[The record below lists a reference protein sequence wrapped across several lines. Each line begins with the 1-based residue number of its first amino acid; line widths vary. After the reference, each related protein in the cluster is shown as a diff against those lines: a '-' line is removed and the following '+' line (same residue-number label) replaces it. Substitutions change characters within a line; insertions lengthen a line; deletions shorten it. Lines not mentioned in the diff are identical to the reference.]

1 MLCCHD
7 VEILNFLKR
16 ERQNKERE
24 KDKDRERSALCWT
37 GSKSRQLPGP
47 GESFLSTSFLRFQFQ
62 QQTTHPL
69 FQKALVGRAGGR
81 AVRVGSR
88 ASSCDAAGG
97 SAAPPQPLSGC
108 PPLFSLSRA
117 TCSRFFL
124 AGNLLDAVR
133 RWRSCADAVR
143 KKNERRVC
151 LLVGCSLFQRKR
163 QNKKNLKL
171 KCTNSRSLA
180 EAERSFSLL

>member
-1 MLCCHD
+1 
-7 VEILNFLKR
+7 
-16 ERQNKERE
+16 
-24 KDKDRERSALCWT
+24 
-37 GSKSRQLPGP
+37 
-47 GESFLSTSFLRFQFQ
+47 LSTSFLRFQFQ

-69 FQKALVGRAGGR
+69 FQKSFGRAGGR
-81 AVRVGSR
+81 AGGKGWLKSVVVRRGGR
-88 ASSCDAAGG
+88 LRRPAA
-97 SAAPPQPLSGC
+97 AAFRL

-163 QNKKNLKL
+163 QNKKN
-171 KCTNSRSLA
+171 
-180 EAERSFSLL
+180 

>member
-69 FQKALVGRAGGR
+69 FQKSFGRAGGR
-81 AVRVGSR
+81 AGGKGWLKSVVVRRGGR
-88 ASSCDAAGG
+88 LRRPAA
-97 SAAPPQPLSGC
+97 AAFRL
-108 PPLFSLSRA
+108 PPLFFSLA
-117 TCSRFFL
+117 C
-124 AGNLLDAVR
+124 NLLAFFFSGQSFGRCAPLAQLRGR
-133 RWRSCADAVR
+133 RAE
-143 KKNERRVC
+143 KNERRVC

>member
-47 GESFLSTSFLRFQFQ
+47 GESLLSTSFLRFQFQ

-69 FQKALVGRAGGR
+69 FQKALVGRAGGKGGKGWLKSVVLR
-81 AVRVGSR
+81 RGGR
-88 ASSCDAAGG
+88 LRRPAA
-97 SAAPPQPLSGC
+97 AAFRLPPP
-108 PPLFSLSRA
+108 FFLSRVQLA
-117 TCSRFFL
+117 RVFF
-124 AGNLLDAVR
+124 
-133 RWRSCADAVR
+133 
-143 KKNERRVC
+143 
-151 LLVGCSLFQRKR
+151 
-163 QNKKNLKL
+163 
-171 KCTNSRSLA
+171 
-180 EAERSFSLL
+180 

>member
-1 MLCCHD
+1 VLCCHD

-69 FQKALVGRAGGR
+69 FQKSFGRAGGRAGGR

-108 PPLFSLSRA
+108 PPLFFSLA
-117 TCSRFFL
+117 C
-124 AGNLLDAVR
+124 NLLAFFFSGQSFGRCAPLAQLRGR
-133 RWRSCADAVR
+133 RAE
-143 KKNERRVC
+143 KK
-151 LLVGCSLFQRKR
+151 
-163 QNKKNLKL
+163 
-171 KCTNSRSLA
+171 
-180 EAERSFSLL
+180 